1 MNSIPEKSRSPMPRE
16 SRSGASEAANVDE
29 SVSVDNEEAMASE
42 EAVASEGTIYFYST
56 QDDFGFLSNFSRHPI
71 VIGGHTWPT
80 VEHYFQAQK
89 FAGTE
94 HVGAILRAASP
105 TIAARMGRS
114 RQRPLR
120 PDWEEVKDEIMHEAL
135 LAKFTQHSE
144 LRGRLLETGEA
155 RIVEHTARDR
165 YWADGGDGSG
175 RNMLGTLLMS
185 VRDELR

>member
-1 MNSIPEKSRSPMPRE
+1 MPKE
-16 SRSGASEAANVDE
+16 SRSGASRAADLDE
-29 SVSVDNEEAMASE
+29 DASVDNEEA
-42 EAVASEGTIYFYST
+42 VASQGTIYFYST
-56 QDDFGFLSNFSRHPI
+56 QDIFGFLSNFSRYPI

-94 HVGAILRAASP
+94 YFGAILHAASP

-120 PDWEEVKDEIMHEAL
+120 SDWEEVKDEIMHEAL
-135 LAKFTQHSE
+135 LAKFTQHPD
-144 LRGRLLETGEA
+144 LRERLLETGEA
-155 RIVEHTARDR
+155 GIVEHTARDR

-175 RNMLGTLLMS
+175 RNMLGRLLMR